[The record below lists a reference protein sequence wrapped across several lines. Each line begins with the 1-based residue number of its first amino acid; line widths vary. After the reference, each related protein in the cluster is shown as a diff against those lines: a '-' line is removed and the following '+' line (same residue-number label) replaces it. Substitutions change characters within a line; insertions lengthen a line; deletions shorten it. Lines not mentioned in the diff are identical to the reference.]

1 MLIRH
6 TLFTA
11 LALFDLTNALFIW
24 IPKYRCIEDH
34 TCICIKHHTCIESR
48 GVDGNVVGRSSDMSF
63 ELVQRLPKVTISYE
77 LPLTVADIFVT
88 GQSFPGCSDPP
99 IGPTS
104 RPQV

>member
-1 MLIRH
+1 MLIRQ

-11 LALFDLTNALFIW
+11 LALFDLTNAGFFYF
-24 IPKYRCIEDH
+24 PKYRCIEDH
-34 TCICIKHHTCIESR
+34 TCIESR
-48 GVDGNVVGRSSDMSF
+48 GVNGDVVGRSSDMSF
-63 ELVQRLPKVTISYE
+63 ELVQRLPKVTIGYE

-88 GQSFPGCSDPP
+88 GQPSPGCSYPP

>member
-34 TCICIKHHTCIESR
+34 TCI
-48 GVDGNVVGRSSDMSF
+48 DNVVGRSSDMSF

-88 GQSFPGCSDPP
+88 GQFSPGCSDPP

-104 RPQV
+104 RPQVWTWHARCSE